1 MGLSVRRAVGVGGMN
16 LRVLRVWVVF
26 KAVKL
31 DEVIEGRS
39 VCRTEKSLEK
49 ERRQLGEGSR

>member
-16 LRVLRVWVVF
+16 LRVLRVWVAF
-26 KAVKL
+26 KAMKL

-39 VCRTEKSLEK
+39 VCRTEKTS
-49 ERRQLGEGSR
+49 GEGEKTT